1 MGVADPSGRG
11 YDYRG
16 SFQYLRD
23 GSSLTLEGVLFGEG
37 RISAGSNGY
46 RAYYYLKDHLGS
58 IRAVIDSAGNV
69 CERNDY
75 YPFGLEHQRE
85 DYPQLVEN
93 RLKYNGK
100 EKQYVGD
107 LNFLDYGARLY
118 DKDLARWFV
127 LDAMQ
132 ENYPSWSPYTYC
144 LNNPLKFV
152 DPTGAVVDDY
162 FNSLGYYLG
171 TDDAA
176 SDIVRIISREDWNKH
191 KIVYAD
197 GTESISHKIGEKL
210 SVKHSQS
217 FLLNDESLR
226 IYNHYN
232 PTDLPVGK
240 NEGKGKAGMSFRIHN
255 EFISIGINLKE
266 NREEKISDHA
276 HTIKNM
282 FVHENQHYKDYK
294 RMGKKAYSLSSKTY
308 REVRAI
314 RAQMNDETFKYVGDK
329 YKQSLLQYEIEKYG
343 IPLMPVQEIPLLPLF
358 NPYK

>member
-1 MGVADPSGRG
+1 MGVADHFGRG

-152 DPTGAVVDDY
+152 DPTGQYTSPYYDKDG
-162 FNSLGYYLG
+162 NYLG
-171 TDDAA
+171 VDHEGFTGE
-176 SDIVRIISREDWNKH
+176 IRITTAKDFETMKSGKFA
-191 KIVYAD
+191 K
-197 GTESISHKIGEKL
+197 
-210 SVKHSQS
+210 
-217 FLLNDESLR
+217 
-226 IYNHYN
+226 
-232 PTDLPVGK
+232 PVGSGIGK
-240 NEGKGKAGMSFRIHN
+240 NT
-255 EFISIGINLKE
+255 L
-266 NREEKISDHA
+266 
-276 HTIKNM
+276 
-282 FVHENQHYKDYK
+282 
-294 RMGKKAYSLSSKTY
+294 
-308 REVRAI
+308 
-314 RAQMNDETFKYVGDK
+314 
-329 YKQSLLQYEIEKYG
+329 
-343 IPLMPVQEIPLLPLF
+343 
-358 NPYK
+358 